1 MFIALSPFLVL
12 AMGVGPSTRWKHDE
26 PGRLAKL
33 LWVPFVLS
41 LVVLALV
48 STGLIFAGNLSVG
61 LGLGLSAW
69 LVLTHLV
76 SLKERLRNK
85 GGLGGLIG
93 DLRNRS
99 RSFYGMWLAHIGV
112 AVFIVGAT
120 VVSNFGSETDLR
132 MSPGDVHEVAGYRFQ
147 FNGAQPHDGPNYRA
161 QRGEFVIY
169 KGERQIDV
177 LHPEKRSYLSGG
189 MPMTEAGID
198 PGFLRD
204 LYVSLGEPVGSQG
217 DWAVRIYY
225 KPYVRWIWL
234 AAILMAL
241 GGLLAVSD
249 GRYRTARK
257 RARVPAGG
265 GLARA

>member
-1 MFIALSPFLVL
+1 
-12 AMGVGPSTRWKHDE
+12 
-26 PGRLAKL
+26 
-33 LWVPFVLS
+33 
-41 LVVLALV
+41 
-48 STGLIFAGNLSVG
+48 
-61 LGLGLSAW
+61 
-69 LVLTHLV
+69 
-76 SLKERLRNK
+76 
-85 GGLGGLIG
+85 
-93 DLRNRS
+93 
-99 RSFYGMWLAHIGV
+99 
-112 AVFIVGAT
+112 
-120 VVSNFGSETDLR
+120 
-132 MSPGDVHEVAGYRFQ
+132 
-147 FNGAQPHDGPNYRA
+147 
-161 QRGEFVIY
+161 
-169 KGERQIDV
+169 
-177 LHPEKRSYLSGG
+177 

-234 AAILMAL
+234 AGILMAL